1 MTVVSDTIDE
11 NGKRHLVV
19 KYTEEEKE
27 AMRLRK
33 EEMLEKMKNKQ
44 QPKEIEEKKAT
55 QKAAPKKKSAK
66 KKAQ

>member
-33 EEMLEKMKNKQ
+33 EEH
-44 QPKEIEEKKAT
+44 EKKI
-55 QKAAPKKKSAK
+55 
-66 KKAQ
+66 